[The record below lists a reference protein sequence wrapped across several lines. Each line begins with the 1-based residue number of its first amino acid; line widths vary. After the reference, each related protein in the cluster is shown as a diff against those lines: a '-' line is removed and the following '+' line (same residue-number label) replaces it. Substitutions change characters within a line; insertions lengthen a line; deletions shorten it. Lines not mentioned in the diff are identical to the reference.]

1 MEKIVK
7 YAFEAI
13 MIVLVCSGAIT
24 VSWKFLELIT
34 FDVIMEAL
42 GAIFGI
48 GIIWKLFFDGGLT
61 MVFEIVGQALCGG

>member
-24 VSWKFLELIT
+24 VSWKFLELIS
-34 FDVIMEAL
+34 F
-42 GAIFGI
+42 
-48 GIIWKLFFDGGLT
+48 
-61 MVFEIVGQALCGG
+61 